1 MDLGSL
7 CCLSNVVLLTTVSS
21 NLPTSLWSL
30 VIYLSYFVLKKNKKK
45 KNRPSDQ
52 QTKRTFQASRRPPNY
67 AARQAERAAARAR
80 SAVGKH
86 AERLGPRA
94 PAASGCRHGFAF
106 VFKAARLLM
115 CRSHCVVEASVISP
129 CLVFIIYKSKNLG
142 VVFLR
147 ASVTLN
153 NRYNIPCHLYCD
165 GCQY

>member
-1 MDLGSL
+1 MAMLRSGSWVAL
-7 CCLSNVVLLTTVSS
+7 LPFQRCAADNCELQFADVIVVSCYL
-21 NLPTSLWSL
+21 SL
-30 VIYLSYFVLKKNKKK
+30 VFCLKK

-115 CRSHCVVEASVISP
+115 CRSHCVVEAVSLHV
-129 CLVFIIYKSKNLG
+129 LVFIIYKSKNLG

-147 ASVTLN
+147 ESVTLN
-153 NRYNIPCHLYCD
+153 NRYNIPCHLYRD

>member
-1 MDLGSL
+1 MAAMVSIFFILFFYPPLNICLMAMLRSGSWVAL
-7 CCLSNVVLLTTVSS
+7 LPFQRCAADNCELQYADVIVVSCYL
-21 NLPTSLWSL
+21 SL
-30 VIYLSYFVLKKNKKK
+30 VFFVGFVFFIKK

-106 VFKAARLLM
+106 VFQAARLLM
-115 CRSHCVVEASVISP
+115 CRSHCVVEASGISP
-129 CLVFIIYKSKNLG
+129 CFGFYNL
-142 VVFLR
+142 
-147 ASVTLN
+147 
-153 NRYNIPCHLYCD
+153 
-165 GCQY
+165 